1 MEWVTPATLLA
12 HLRLLRCLQSLVI
25 VDDED
30 LDFLY
35 LIRSEERY
43 LMYLDMLQQH
53 QPAPSEVPLP
63 PIDVAL
69 MWTVH
74 MLAPFRYH
82 EDLLRNYSPHM
93 LNYAFPLLRY
103 VDAIDIEAP
112 TTDDEAFAA
121 SKEMWRKTYPTEP
134 FDLDKHDTSRMFEIQ
149 CLWCGS
155 LNIMDSPTF
164 IKFRIDGMT
173 IDCAGC
179 GSTCSL
185 ETLSSKRLWEGIEAY
200 RSDSSQLLAGS
211 LLSLWTGTPDPVTA
225 QREHHHLFFHPR
237 IQFALDQASV
247 SMHCT
252 WPKVIR
258 AFQDLGPDQYYG
270 IRPTTL
276 ARVMS
281 SYMGLI
287 EDRLSMD
294 LVAGALRQ
302 RDFQK
307 AMMETGGQAWC
318 QPQVLERS
326 LQRYKKFLLLTRA
339 EGKHGLRQGLVPTLD
354 IDLAWHT
361 HMLHPWHY
369 RQFQLAHYGR
379 VLNHDDTVQATSVVT
394 RQDFVRTAQL
404 WQDVYQE
411 RYSFQPIKKLKK
423 LKDKKNKK
431 KNKNGGALRKG
442 GAGGGGVEDL
452 MSDDGMTED
461 GLSLTDQS
469 RRRKQRH
476 AKLAKEVPKWC
487 AGVVF
492 PPFGIYLI
500 LKTAHKSWRRRQR
513 EHHERR
519 RRAKEEKQPQS
530 MGHASYHHPQQQ
542 QDEKGIKGHSAPR
555 IEGVQSGDAAGVGS
569 SQSPSPIQLGSP
581 QFQGT
586 GVQEQQLEQ
595 SSLSSTPMSATLAV
609 AGAGQ
614 TSAAQVGH
622 GQHRGSVGGT
632 STASKKKLEPNLGLD
647 GRLTNWNSEIAGPE
661 GQASCSSGACIMS
674 PWSELQDIVPYV
686 DQAPSKELRSQR
698 SHA

>member
-1 MEWVTPATLLA
+1 MVARATSNPEHTNSTTMSFTAPTTPAPANFYRSSAGGPSGGTGTRNSLASSSSPGGGGNVGTAGRVKRENNRCRLEEWVTPTTLFA

-53 QPAPSEVPLP
+53 QPAPANVPLP

-74 MLAPFRYH
+74 MLSPFRYH

-112 TTDDEAFAA
+112 TTEDEAFAA
-121 SKEMWRKTYPTEP
+121 SKELWRTTYPTEP

-185 ETLSSKRLWEGIEAY
+185 ETLSAKRLWEGVEAY
-200 RSDSSQLLAGS
+200 RGDSSQLLAGS
-211 LLSLWTGTPDPVTA
+211 LLSLWSGAPDPVTA

-270 IRPTTL
+270 IRSTTL
-276 ARVMS
+276 TRVMS

-307 AMMETGGQAWC
+307 AMMESGGQAWT
-318 QPQVLERS
+318 QAQVLDRS

-354 IDLAWHT
+354 IG
-361 HMLHPWHY
+361 ML
-369 RQFQLAHYGR
+369 FFS
-379 VLNHDDTVQATSVVT
+379 DTNT
-394 RQDFVRTAQL
+394 
-404 WQDVYQE
+404 
-411 RYSFQPIKKLKK
+411 
-423 LKDKKNKK
+423 
-431 KNKNGGALRKG
+431 
-442 GAGGGGVEDL
+442 
-452 MSDDGMTED
+452 
-461 GLSLTDQS
+461 
-469 RRRKQRH
+469 
-476 AKLAKEVPKWC
+476 
-487 AGVVF
+487 
-492 PPFGIYLI
+492 
-500 LKTAHKSWRRRQR
+500 
-513 EHHERR
+513 
-519 RRAKEEKQPQS
+519 
-530 MGHASYHHPQQQ
+530 
-542 QDEKGIKGHSAPR
+542 
-555 IEGVQSGDAAGVGS
+555 
-569 SQSPSPIQLGSP
+569 
-581 QFQGT
+581 
-586 GVQEQQLEQ
+586 
-595 SSLSSTPMSATLAV
+595 
-609 AGAGQ
+609 
-614 TSAAQVGH
+614 
-622 GQHRGSVGGT
+622 
-632 STASKKKLEPNLGLD
+632 
-647 GRLTNWNSEIAGPE
+647 
-661 GQASCSSGACIMS
+661 
-674 PWSELQDIVPYV
+674 
-686 DQAPSKELRSQR
+686 
-698 SHA
+698 